1 MGFPFLIACPA
12 LFEPA
17 ALNEPVELDAA
28 YLRAM
33 GVEQR
38 GDLRRSGGNAQKEIS
53 LRRFPFFIYII

>member
-33 GVEQR
+33 G
-38 GDLRRSGGNAQKEIS
+38 GSKEGT
-53 LRRFPFFIYII
+53 